1 MRHWLIRVDSQSVGI
16 EPRFVSFT
24 LYTRRRPSLS
34 IGDRVLFLEGE
45 PAVFGHLATI
55 SEISSDAGE
64 SAESTAAAP
73 LLRKPTTYVLSNVE
87 KLDDPLSLDEA
98 RFSLTIVRNTL
109 KPWVHFRR
117 GYRVL
122 PSIDFESLVRR
133 ETFVARTGYFELLNS
148 LPAKLRLIFQSE
160 QVLMSE
166 PRSYL
171 ERLQRLHTFLDTRVF
186 EAGRLLRSIEEAV
199 RSLQLKSDNAQ
210 PVAHLFAAES
220 NGSATIDGQPDD
232 LDAQVR
238 RFGRLY
244 ELLDSHS
251 RDMKQPPMD
260 SIEAVIQEL
269 MDSNTNQTER
279 RFERVFRGLQ

>member
-1 MRHWLIRVDSQSVGI
+1 MRHWLIRVDSQSVAI
-16 EPRFVSFT
+16 EPKFVSFR
-24 LYTRRRPSLS
+24 LYTLRRPSLS

-55 SEISSDAGE
+55 NEVSSDAGE
-64 SAESTAAAP
+64 SPESTAAAP
-73 LLRKPTTYVLSNVE
+73 FFRKPTTYVLSNVE
-87 KLDDPLSLDEA
+87 RLDDPLSLDEA

-122 PSIDFESLVRR
+122 PSIDFDSVVRR

-148 LPAKLRLIFQSE
+148 LPASLRLIFQSE

-171 ERLQRLHTFLDTRVF
+171 ERLQRLHAFLDSRVF

-199 RSLQLKSDNAQ
+199 RSLQLKSDNAE

-220 NGSATIDGQPDD
+220 DGSSAKDGQSDD
-232 LDAQVR
+232 LDAQLR

-251 RDMKQPPMD
+251 RDMKQPPPD
-260 SIEAVIQEL
+260 YIAAVIQEL
-269 MDSNTNQTER
+269 MDSDTNRSER
-279 RFERVFRGLQ
+279 RFERVFKELQ